1 VLELILCSLITV
13 LPDYLYRRYREGK
26 RWGDQITFFTMWYEL
41 RWGITACLILT
52 VTLITIVFYYHPSTT
67 NAGPYFRTIPLLP
80 EGGGRVEEVFVKNG
94 DTVAA
99 GDPVFSLL
107 DSAQVANV
115 NLAESQL
122 DQVASAFT
130 QAEVQLSA
138 AQATL
143 VQAESALA
151 QAKNELAKK
160 SELASRGQQLIS
172 KIELERLENTVNQR
186 RGGVQAA
193 QANITAAQTQISDVL
208 PAQRQSAQR
217 QLEQAQ
223 VALDKTVI
231 YAGVDGQVAQFY
243 LQRGD
248 YVNPILRPAGVLIPS
263 SGAESGRSQIAAGF
277 NQLSAQVIKPGT
289 ITEVV
294 CMSKPFSVIPMVV
307 TRVQP
312 VVAAGQLKPS
322 DVLLDAQQRARPGTL
337 TVVMEPLYEGGLTD
351 VMPGSKCIA
360 NAYTSNHD
368 LIEQGDLGLGQTLF
382 LHMVDT
388 VGVIHAIILRMQAL
402 LMPVQVLVF
411 AGH

>member
-1 VLELILCSLITV
+1 MLELILCSLITV

-41 RWGITACLILT
+41 RWGITACLMLT

-80 EGGGRVEEVFVKNG
+80 EGGGRVEEIFVKNG
-94 DTVAA
+94 DSVAA

-122 DQVASAFT
+122 DQIASAFT
-130 QAEVQLSA
+130 QAEVQLA
-138 AQATL
+138 GAQATL

-151 QAKNELAKK
+151 QAQNELAKK

-172 KIELERLENTVNQR
+172 KIELERLENTINQR
-186 RGGVQAA
+186 RGGVEAA
-193 QANITAAQTQISDVL
+193 QANIAAAQTQISDVI

-263 SGAESGRSQIAAGF
+263 SGPESGRFQIAAGF

-322 DVLLDAQQRARPGTL
+322 DVLLDAQQRARPGSL
-337 TVVMEPLYEGGLTD
+337 TVVMEPLYEDGLTD

-368 LIEQGDLGLGQTLF
+368 LIAQGDLGLGQTLF

>member
-1 VLELILCSLITV
+1 MLELILCSLVTV
-13 LPDYLYRRYREGK
+13 LPDYLYRRHREGK

-52 VTLITIVFYYHPSTT
+52 VVLITIVFYYHPSTT

-94 DTVAA
+94 DAVEA
-99 GDPVFSLL
+99 GDPLFSLL

-122 DQVASAFT
+122 DQIASAFA
-130 QAEVQLSA
+130 QAEVQLEA
-138 AQATL
+138 AKATL

-151 QAKNELAKK
+151 QAENELAKK

-172 KIELERLENTVNQR
+172 KIELERLENNVAQR

-231 YAGVDGQVAQFY
+231 YAGVDGQVAQFF
-243 LQRGD
+243 LQRAD
-248 YVNPILRPAGVLIPS
+248 YVNPILRPAGILLPA
-263 SGAESGRSQIAAGF
+263 SGPESGRVQIAAGF

-337 TVVMEPLYEGGLTD
+337 TVVMEPLYEGGLME

-360 NAYTSNHD
+360 NAYTNNHD
-368 LIEQGDLGLGQTLF
+368 LLEQGELGLGQTLF

-402 LMPVQVLVF
+402 LMPVQMLVF

>member
-1 VLELILCSLITV
+1 LVTV
-13 LPDYLYRRYREGK
+13 LPDYLFRRYREGK

-52 VTLITIVFYYHPSTT
+52 VSFITVVFYYHPSTT

-80 EGGGRVEEVFVKNG
+80 EGGGRVEEVFVNNG
-94 DTVAA
+94 ETVGT
-99 GDPVFSLL
+99 GDPLFSLL
-107 DSAQVANV
+107 DSSQVAAVNV
-115 NLAESQL
+115 AESQL
-122 DQVASAFT
+122 DQLTSAVA
-130 QAEVQLSA
+130 QAEVQLEA
-138 AQATL
+138 ANATL

-151 QAKNELAKK
+151 QSENELSKK
-160 SELASRGQQLIS
+160 KELSSRGQQLVS
-172 KIELERLENTVNQR
+172 KIEIERLENTVAQR
-186 RGGVQAA
+186 KGGVQAA
-193 QANITAAQTQISDVL
+193 QANVAGVKTQISDVL
-208 PAQRQSAQR
+208 PAQRQSALR

-223 VALDKTVI
+223 VALDKTIV
-231 YAGVDGQVAQFY
+231 YAGVDGQVAQFF

-263 SGAESGRSQIAAGF
+263 DGPESGRFQIAAGF

-294 CMSKPFSVIPMVV
+294 CLSKPFSVIPMIV

-312 VVAAGQLKPS
+312 VVAAGQLKPA

-337 TVVMEPLYEGGLTD
+337 TVVMEPLYEGGLSD

-360 NAYTSNHD
+360 NAYTSNHE
-368 LIEQGDLGLGQTLF
+368 LLEEGDLGFGETLF

-402 LMPVQVLVF
+402 LMPVQMLVF
-411 AGH
+411 GGH

>member
-1 VLELILCSLITV
+1 MLELILCSLVTV
-13 LPDYLYRRYREGK
+13 LPDYLYRRHREGK

-52 VTLITIVFYYHPSTT
+52 VALITIVFYYHPSTT

-94 DTVAA
+94 DAVET
-99 GDPVFSLL
+99 GQPLFSLL

-122 DQVASAFT
+122 DQIASAFA
-130 QAEVQLSA
+130 QAEVQLKA
-138 AQATL
+138 AEATL
-143 VQAESALA
+143 VQAQSALA
-151 QAKNELAKK
+151 QAENELAKK
-160 SELASRGQQLIS
+160 SELASRGQQLVS
-172 KIELERLENTVNQR
+172 KIEIERLENNVAQR

-231 YAGVDGQVAQFY
+231 YAGVDGQVAQFF

-263 SGAESGRSQIAAGF
+263 SGPESGRFQIAAGF

-294 CMSKPFSVIPMVV
+294 CMSKPFSVIPMIV

-337 TVVMEPLYEGGLTD
+337 TVVMEPLYEGGLMD

-368 LIEQGDLGLGQTLF
+368 LLEQGDLGLGQTLF

-402 LMPVQVLVF
+402 LMPVQMLVF

>member
-1 VLELILCSLITV
+1 MLELILCSLITV

-41 RWGITACLILT
+41 RWGITACLMLT
-52 VTLITIVFYYHPSTT
+52 VALITIVFYYHPSTT

-94 DTVAA
+94 DAVAA

-115 NLAESQL
+115 NVAESQL
-122 DQVASAFT
+122 DQVASAFA
-130 QAEVQLSA
+130 QAEVQLTG

-231 YAGVDGQVAQFY
+231 YAGVDGQVSQFY

-263 SGAESGRSQIAAGF
+263 SGPESGRFQIAAGF

-289 ITEVV
+289 IAEVV
-294 CMSKPFSVIPMVV
+294 CMSKPFSVIPMIVA
-307 TRVQP
+307 RVQP

-337 TVVMEPLYEGGLTD
+337 TVVMEPLYEGGMMD

-402 LMPVQVLVF
+402 LMPVQMLVF

>member
-1 VLELILCSLITV
+1 MLELILCSLITV

-41 RWGITACLILT
+41 RWGITACLMLT

-94 DTVAA
+94 DSVAA

-107 DSAQVANV
+107 NSAQVANV

-122 DQVASAFT
+122 DQVASAFA
-130 QAEVQLSA
+130 QAEVQLA
-138 AQATL
+138 GAQATL

-151 QAKNELAKK
+151 QAENELAKK

-231 YAGVDGQVAQFY
+231 YAGVDGQVSQFY

-263 SGAESGRSQIAAGF
+263 SGPESGRFQIAAGF

-289 ITEVV
+289 IAEVV
-294 CMSKPFSVIPMVV
+294 CMSKPFSVIPMIVA
-307 TRVQP
+307 RVQP

-337 TVVMEPLYEGGLTD
+337 TVVMEPLYEGGMMD

-368 LIEQGDLGLGQTLF
+368 LIEQGDLGLGQTLL

-402 LMPVQVLVF
+402 LMPVQMLVF

>member
-1 VLELILCSLITV
+1 VLELILCSLVTV
-13 LPDYLYRRYREGK
+13 LPDYLFRRYREGK

-52 VTLITIVFYYHPSTT
+52 VSFITVVFYYHPSTT

-80 EGGGRVEEVFVKNG
+80 EGGGRVEEVFVNNG
-94 DTVAA
+94 ETVGT
-99 GDPVFSLL
+99 GDPLFSLL
-107 DSAQVANV
+107 DSSQVAAVNV
-115 NLAESQL
+115 AESQL
-122 DQVASAFT
+122 DQLTSAVA
-130 QAEVQLSA
+130 QAEVQLEA
-138 AQATL
+138 ANATL

-151 QAKNELAKK
+151 QSENELSKK
-160 SELASRGQQLIS
+160 KELSSRGQQLVS
-172 KIELERLENTVNQR
+172 KIEIERLENTVAQR
-186 RGGVQAA
+186 KGGVQAA
-193 QANITAAQTQISDVL
+193 QANVAGVKTQISDVL
-208 PAQRQSAQR
+208 PAQRQSALR

-223 VALDKTVI
+223 VALDKTIV
-231 YAGVDGQVAQFY
+231 YAGVDGQVAQFF

-263 SGAESGRSQIAAGF
+263 DGPESGRFQIAAGF

-294 CMSKPFSVIPMVV
+294 CLSKPFSVIPMIV

-312 VVAAGQLKPS
+312 VVAAGQLKPA

-337 TVVMEPLYEGGLTD
+337 TVVMEPLYEGGLSD

-360 NAYTSNHD
+360 NAYTSNHE
-368 LIEQGDLGLGQTLF
+368 LLEEGDLGFGETLF

-402 LMPVQVLVF
+402 LMPVQMLVF
-411 AGH
+411 GGH

>member
-1 VLELILCSLITV
+1 MLELILCSLVTV
-13 LPDYLYRRYREGK
+13 LPDYLFRRYRQGK

-52 VTLITIVFYYHPSTT
+52 VSFITVVFYYHPSTT
-67 NAGPYFRTIPLLP
+67 NAGPYFRTIPLLQ
-80 EGGGRVEEVFVKNG
+80 EGGGRVEEVFVSNG
-94 DTVAA
+94 EAVSA
-99 GDPVFSLL
+99 GDPLFSLL
-107 DSAQVANV
+107 DSAQVAGVNV
-115 NLAESQL
+115 AESQL
-122 DQVASAFT
+122 AQITSAFA
-130 QAEVQLSA
+130 QAEVQLEGA
-138 AQATL
+138 RATL
-143 VQAESALA
+143 TQAESALA
-151 QAKNELAKK
+151 QAENELAKK
-160 SELASRGQQLIS
+160 TELSARGQQLVS
-172 KIELERLENTVNQR
+172 KIEIERLENTVAQR

-193 QANITAAQTQISDVL
+193 QANITAAETQISDVL
-208 PAQRQSAQR
+208 PAQRESAQR

-223 VALDKTVI
+223 VALDKTVV
-231 YAGVDGQVAQFY
+231 YAGVDGQVAQFF

-263 SGAESGRSQIAAGF
+263 DGPESGRYQIAAGF
-277 NQLSAQVIKPGT
+277 NQLSAQVVKVGT

-294 CMSKPFSVIPMVV
+294 CMSKPFTVIPMIV

-312 VVAAGQLKPS
+312 VVAAGQLKPA

-337 TVVMEPLYEGGLTD
+337 TVVMEPLYEGGLSD

-360 NAYTSNHD
+360 NAYTSNHE
-368 LIEQGDLGLGQTLF
+368 LLEEGDLGFGQTLF

-402 LMPVQVLVF
+402 LMPVQMLVF

>member
-1 VLELILCSLITV
+1 MLELILCSLVTV
-13 LPDYLYRRYREGK
+13 LPDYLYRRHREGK

-52 VTLITIVFYYHPSTT
+52 VALITIVFYYHPSTT

-94 DTVAA
+94 DAVET
-99 GDPVFSLL
+99 GEPLFSLL

-122 DQVASAFT
+122 DQIASAFA
-130 QAEVQLSA
+130 QAEVQLEA

-143 VQAESALA
+143 VQAQSALA
-151 QAKNELAKK
+151 QAENELAKK
-160 SELASRGQQLIS
+160 SELASRGQQLVS
-172 KIELERLENTVNQR
+172 KIEIERLENNVAQR

-193 QANITAAQTQISDVL
+193 QANIAAAQTQISDVL

-231 YAGVDGQVAQFY
+231 YAGVDGQVAQFF

-248 YVNPILRPAGVLIPS
+248 YVNPILLPAGVLIPS
-263 SGAESGRSQIAAGF
+263 SGPESGRFQIAAGF

-294 CMSKPFSVIPMVV
+294 CMSKPFSVIPMIV

-337 TVVMEPLYEGGLTD
+337 TVVMEPLYEGGLMD

-368 LIEQGDLGLGQTLF
+368 LLEQGDLGLGQTLF

-402 LMPVQVLVF
+402 LMPVQMLVF

>member
-1 VLELILCSLITV
+1 MLELILCSLITV

-41 RWGITACLILT
+41 RWGITACLMLT

-80 EGGGRVEEVFVKNG
+80 EGGGRVEEIFVKNG
-94 DTVAA
+94 DSVAA

-122 DQVASAFT
+122 DQIASAFT
-130 QAEVQLSA
+130 QAEVQLA
-138 AQATL
+138 GAQATL

-151 QAKNELAKK
+151 QAQNELAKK

-263 SGAESGRSQIAAGF
+263 SGPESGRFQIAAGF

-322 DVLLDAQQRARPGTL
+322 DVLLDAQQRARPGSL
-337 TVVMEPLYEGGLTD
+337 TVVMEPLYEDGLTD

-368 LIEQGDLGLGQTLF
+368 LIAQGDLGLGQTLF

-402 LMPVQVLVF
+402 LMPVQMLVF

>member
-1 VLELILCSLITV
+1 MLELILCSLITV

-41 RWGITACLILT
+41 RWGITACLMLT

-122 DQVASAFT
+122 DQIASAFA
-130 QAEVQLSA
+130 QAEGQVSA

-223 VALDKTVI
+223 VALDKTVV
-231 YAGVDGQVAQFY
+231 YAGVDGQVAQFF

>member
-1 VLELILCSLITV
+1 MLELILCSLVTV
-13 LPDYLYRRYREGK
+13 LPDYLFRRYREGK

-52 VTLITIVFYYHPSTT
+52 VSFITVVFYYHPSTT

-80 EGGGRVEEVFVKNG
+80 EGGGRVEEVFVNNG
-94 DTVAA
+94 ETVGT
-99 GDPVFSLL
+99 GDPLFSLL
-107 DSAQVANV
+107 DSSQVAAVNV
-115 NLAESQL
+115 AESQL
-122 DQVASAFT
+122 DQLTSAVA
-130 QAEVQLSA
+130 QAEVQLEA
-138 AQATL
+138 ANATL

-151 QAKNELAKK
+151 QSENELSKK
-160 SELASRGQQLIS
+160 KELSSRGQQLVS
-172 KIELERLENTVNQR
+172 KIEIERLENTVAQR
-186 RGGVQAA
+186 KGGVQAA
-193 QANITAAQTQISDVL
+193 QANVAGVKTQISDVL
-208 PAQRQSAQR
+208 PAQRQSALR

-223 VALDKTVI
+223 VALDKTIV
-231 YAGVDGQVAQFY
+231 YAGVDGQVAQFF

-263 SGAESGRSQIAAGF
+263 DGPESGRFQIAAGF

-294 CMSKPFSVIPMVV
+294 CLSKPFTVIPMIV

-337 TVVMEPLYEGGLTD
+337 TVVMEPLYEGGLSD

-360 NAYTSNHD
+360 NAYTSNHE
-368 LIEQGDLGLGQTLF
+368 LLEEGDLGFGETLF
-382 LHMVDT
+382 LHMIDT

-402 LMPVQVLVF
+402 LMPVQMLVF
-411 AGH
+411 GGH

>member
-1 VLELILCSLITV
+1 MLELILCSLVTV
-13 LPDYLYRRYREGK
+13 LPDYLFRRYRQGK

-52 VTLITIVFYYHPSTT
+52 VSFITVVFYYHPSTT

-80 EGGGRVEEVFVKNG
+80 EGGGRVEEVFVRNG
-94 DTVAA
+94 EAVSA
-99 GDPVFSLL
+99 GDPLFSLL
-107 DSAQVANV
+107 DSAQVAGVNV
-115 NLAESQL
+115 AESQL
-122 DQVASAFT
+122 TQITSAFA
-130 QAEVQLSA
+130 QAEVQLEGA
-138 AQATL
+138 RATL
-143 VQAESALA
+143 TQAESALA
-151 QAKNELAKK
+151 QAENELAKK
-160 SELASRGQQLIS
+160 TALSARGQQLVS
-172 KIELERLENTVNQR
+172 KIEIERLENTVAQR

-193 QANITAAQTQISDVL
+193 EANITAAETQISEVL
-208 PAQRQSAQR
+208 PAQRESAQR

-223 VALDKTVI
+223 VALDKTVV
-231 YAGVDGQVAQFY
+231 YAGVDGQVAQFF

-263 SGAESGRSQIAAGF
+263 DGPESGRYQIAAGF
-277 NQLSAQVIKPGT
+277 NQLSAQVIKAGT

-294 CMSKPFSVIPMVV
+294 CMSKPFTVIPMIV

-312 VVAAGQLKPS
+312 VVAAGQLKPA
-322 DVLLDAQQRARPGTL
+322 DILLDAQQRARPGTL
-337 TVVMEPLYEGGLTD
+337 TVVMEPLYEGGLSE

-360 NAYTSNHD
+360 NAYTSNHE
-368 LIEQGDLGLGQTLF
+368 LLEEGDLGFGETLF

-402 LMPVQVLVF
+402 LMPVQMLVF

>member
-1 VLELILCSLITV
+1 MLELILCSLVTV
-13 LPDYLYRRYREGK
+13 LPDYLYRRHREGK

-52 VTLITIVFYYHPSTT
+52 VALITIVFYYHPSTT

-80 EGGGRVEEVFVKNG
+80 EGGGRVEEVFAKNG
-94 DTVAA
+94 DAVEA
-99 GDPVFSLL
+99 GEPLFSLL

-122 DQVASAFT
+122 DQIASAFA
-130 QAEVQLSA
+130 QAEVQLEA

-143 VQAESALA
+143 VQAQSALA
-151 QAKNELAKK
+151 QAENELAKK
-160 SELASRGQQLIS
+160 SELASRGQQLVS
-172 KIELERLENTVNQR
+172 KIEIERLENNVAQR

-231 YAGVDGQVAQFY
+231 YAGVDGQVSQFF

-263 SGAESGRSQIAAGF
+263 NGPESGRFQVAAGF

-294 CMSKPFSVIPMVV
+294 CMSKPFSVIPMIV

-312 VVAAGQLKPS
+312 VVAAGQLKPA

-337 TVVMEPLYEGGLTD
+337 TVVMEPLYEGGLME

-368 LIEQGDLGLGQTLF
+368 LLERGDLGLGQTLF
-382 LHMVDT
+382 LHMVDA

-402 LMPVQVLVF
+402 LMPVQMLVF
-411 AGH
+411 GGH

>member
-1 VLELILCSLITV
+1 MLELILCSLITV

-41 RWGITACLILT
+41 RWGITACLMLT
-52 VTLITIVFYYHPSTT
+52 VALITIVFYYHPSTT

-94 DTVAA
+94 DAVAA

-115 NLAESQL
+115 NVAESQL
-122 DQVASAFT
+122 DQVASAFA
-130 QAEVQLSA
+130 QAEVQLTG

-193 QANITAAQTQISDVL
+193 QANIIAAQTQISDVL

-231 YAGVDGQVAQFY
+231 YAGVDGQVSQFY

-263 SGAESGRSQIAAGF
+263 SGPESGRFQIAAGF

-289 ITEVV
+289 IAEVV
-294 CMSKPFSVIPMVV
+294 CMSKPFSVIPMIVA
-307 TRVQP
+307 RVQP

-337 TVVMEPLYEGGLTD
+337 TVVMEPLYEGGMMD

-402 LMPVQVLVF
+402 LMPVQMLVF
-411 AGH
+411 AVH

>member
-1 VLELILCSLITV
+1 MLELILCSLVTV
-13 LPDYLYRRYREGK
+13 LPDYLFRRYREGK

-52 VTLITIVFYYHPSTT
+52 VSFITVVFYYHPSTT

-80 EGGGRVEEVFVKNG
+80 EGGGRVEEVFVRNG
-94 DTVAA
+94 EAVSA
-99 GDPVFSLL
+99 GDPLFSLL
-107 DSAQVANV
+107 DSAQVAGVNV
-115 NLAESQL
+115 AESQL
-122 DQVASAFT
+122 AQIASAFA
-130 QAEVQLSA
+130 QAEVQLEGA
-138 AQATL
+138 KATL
-143 VQAESALA
+143 TQAKSALA
-151 QAKNELAKK
+151 QAENELAKK
-160 SELASRGQQLIS
+160 TELSARGQQLVS
-172 KIELERLENTVNQR
+172 KIEIERLENTVAQR

-193 QANITAAQTQISDVL
+193 EANITAAETQISDVL
-208 PAQRQSAQR
+208 PAQRESAQR

-223 VALDKTVI
+223 VALDKTVV
-231 YAGVDGQVAQFY
+231 YAGVDGQVAQFF

-263 SGAESGRSQIAAGF
+263 DGPESGRYQIAAGF
-277 NQLSAQVIKPGT
+277 NQLSAQVVKVGT

-294 CMSKPFSVIPMVV
+294 CMSKPFTVIPMIV

-312 VVAAGQLKPS
+312 VVAAGQLKPA

-337 TVVMEPLYEGGLTD
+337 TVVMEPLYEGGLSD

-360 NAYTSNHD
+360 NAYTSNHE
-368 LIEQGDLGLGQTLF
+368 LLEEGDLGFGQTLF

-402 LMPVQVLVF
+402 LMPVQMLVF

>member
-1 VLELILCSLITV
+1 MLELILCSLVTV
-13 LPDYLYRRYREGK
+13 LPDYLYRRRREGK

-52 VTLITIVFYYHPSTT
+52 VALITIVFYYHPSTT

-94 DTVAA
+94 DAVET
-99 GDPVFSLL
+99 GQPLFSLL

-122 DQVASAFT
+122 DQIASAFA
-130 QAEVQLSA
+130 QAEVQLEA

-143 VQAESALA
+143 VQAQSALA
-151 QAKNELAKK
+151 QAENELAKK
-160 SELASRGQQLIS
+160 SELASRGQQLVS
-172 KIELERLENTVNQR
+172 KIEIERLENNVAQR

-231 YAGVDGQVAQFY
+231 YAGVDGQVAQFF

-263 SGAESGRSQIAAGF
+263 SGPESGRFQIAAGF

-294 CMSKPFSVIPMVV
+294 CMSKPFSVIPMIV

-337 TVVMEPLYEGGLTD
+337 TVVMEPLYEGGLMD

-368 LIEQGDLGLGQTLF
+368 LLEQGDLGLGQTLF

-402 LMPVQVLVF
+402 LMPVQMLVF

>member
-1 VLELILCSLITV
+1 MLELILCSLITV
-13 LPDYLYRRYREGK
+13 LPDYLYRRHREGK

-52 VTLITIVFYYHPSTT
+52 VVLITIVFYYHPSTT

-94 DTVAA
+94 DAVEA
-99 GDPVFSLL
+99 GDPLFSLL

-122 DQVASAFT
+122 DQIASAFA
-130 QAEVQLSA
+130 QAEVQLEGA
-138 AQATL
+138 KATL

-151 QAKNELAKK
+151 QAENELAKK

-172 KIELERLENTVNQR
+172 KIELERLENNVAQR

-231 YAGVDGQVAQFY
+231 YAGVDGQVAQFF

-248 YVNPILRPAGVLIPS
+248 YVNPILRPAGILIPS
-263 SGAESGRSQIAAGF
+263 SGPESGRVQIAAGF

-337 TVVMEPLYEGGLTD
+337 TVVMEPLYEGGLME

-360 NAYTSNHD
+360 NAYTNNHD
-368 LIEQGDLGLGQTLF
+368 LLEQGELGLGQTLF

-402 LMPVQVLVF
+402 LMPVQMLVF

>member
-1 VLELILCSLITV
+1 MLELILCSLVTV
-13 LPDYLYRRYREGK
+13 LPDYLFRRYREGK

-52 VTLITIVFYYHPSTT
+52 VSFITVVFYYHPSTT

-80 EGGGRVEEVFVKNG
+80 EGGGRVEEVFVNNG
-94 DTVAA
+94 ETVGT
-99 GDPVFSLL
+99 GDPLFSLL
-107 DSAQVANV
+107 DSSQVAAVNV
-115 NLAESQL
+115 AESQL
-122 DQVASAFT
+122 DQLTSAVA
-130 QAEVQLSA
+130 QAEVQLEA
-138 AQATL
+138 ANATL

-151 QAKNELAKK
+151 QSENELSKK
-160 SELASRGQQLIS
+160 KELSSRGQQLVS
-172 KIELERLENTVNQR
+172 KIEIERLENTVAQR
-186 RGGVQAA
+186 KGGVQAA
-193 QANITAAQTQISDVL
+193 QANVAGVKTQISDVL
-208 PAQRQSAQR
+208 PAQRQSALR

-223 VALDKTVI
+223 VALDKTIV
-231 YAGVDGQVAQFY
+231 YAGVDGQVAQFF

-263 SGAESGRSQIAAGF
+263 DGPESGRFQIAAGF

-294 CMSKPFSVIPMVV
+294 CLSKPFTVIPMIV

-337 TVVMEPLYEGGLTD
+337 TVVMEPLYEGGLSD

-360 NAYTSNHD
+360 NAYTSNHE
-368 LIEQGDLGLGQTLF
+368 LLEEGDLGFGETLF

-402 LMPVQVLVF
+402 LMPVQILVF
-411 AGH
+411 GGH

>member
-1 VLELILCSLITV
+1 MLELILCSLITV

-41 RWGITACLILT
+41 RWGITACLMLT

-80 EGGGRVEEVFVKNG
+80 EGGGRVEEIFVKNG
-94 DTVAA
+94 DSVAA

-107 DSAQVANV
+107 DSVQVANV

-122 DQVASAFT
+122 DQIASAFA
-130 QAEVQLSA
+130 QAEVQLA
-138 AQATL
+138 GAQATL

-151 QAKNELAKK
+151 QAQNELAKK

-186 RGGVQAA
+186 RGGVEAA
-193 QANITAAQTQISDVL
+193 QANIAAAQTQISDVI

-263 SGAESGRSQIAAGF
+263 SGPESGRFQIAAGF

-322 DVLLDAQQRARPGTL
+322 DVLLDAQQRARPGSL
-337 TVVMEPLYEGGLTD
+337 TVVMEPLYEDGLTD

-368 LIEQGDLGLGQTLF
+368 LIAQGDLGLGQTLF

-402 LMPVQVLVF
+402 LMPVQMLVF

>member
-1 VLELILCSLITV
+1 MLELILCSLITV

-41 RWGITACLILT
+41 RWGITACLMLT

-143 VQAESALA
+143 VQADSALA

-231 YAGVDGQVAQFY
+231 YAGVDGQVSQFF

-263 SGAESGRSQIAAGF
+263 SGPESGRFQIAAGF

-322 DVLLDAQQRARPGTL
+322 DILLDAQQRARPGTL
-337 TVVMEPLYEGGLTD
+337 TVVMEPLYEGGLAD

-402 LMPVQVLVF
+402 LMPVQMLVF

>member
-1 VLELILCSLITV
+1 MLELILCSLVTV
-13 LPDYLYRRYREGK
+13 LPDYLYRRHREGK

-52 VTLITIVFYYHPSTT
+52 VALITIVFYYHPSTT

-94 DTVAA
+94 DAVET
-99 GDPVFSLL
+99 GQPLFSLL

-115 NLAESQL
+115 NMAESQL
-122 DQVASAFT
+122 DQIASAFA
-130 QAEVQLSA
+130 QAEVQLEA

-143 VQAESALA
+143 VQAQSALA
-151 QAKNELAKK
+151 QAENELAKK
-160 SELASRGQQLIS
+160 SELASRGQQLVS
-172 KIELERLENTVNQR
+172 KIEIERLENNVAQR

-231 YAGVDGQVAQFY
+231 YAGVDGQVAQFF

-263 SGAESGRSQIAAGF
+263 SGPESGRFQIAAGF

-294 CMSKPFSVIPMVV
+294 CMSKPFSVIPMIV

-337 TVVMEPLYEGGLTD
+337 TVVMEPLYEGGLMD

-368 LIEQGDLGLGQTLF
+368 LLEQGDLGLGQTLF

-402 LMPVQVLVF
+402 LMPVQMLVF

>member
-1 VLELILCSLITV
+1 MLELILCSLITV

-41 RWGITACLILT
+41 RWGITACLMLT

-94 DTVAA
+94 DAVAA

-115 NLAESQL
+115 NVAESQL
-122 DQVASAFT
+122 DQVASAFA
-130 QAEVQLSA
+130 QAEVQLA
-138 AQATL
+138 GAQATL

-193 QANITAAQTQISDVL
+193 QANVTAAQTQISDVL

-223 VALDKTVI
+223 VALDKTVV
-231 YAGVDGQVAQFY
+231 YAGVDGQVAQFF

>member
-1 VLELILCSLITV
+1 MLELILCSLVTV
-13 LPDYLYRRYREGK
+13 LPDYLYRRHREGK

-52 VTLITIVFYYHPSTT
+52 VVLITIVFYYHPSTT

-94 DTVAA
+94 DAVET
-99 GDPVFSLL
+99 GQPLFSLL

-122 DQVASAFT
+122 DQIASAFA
-130 QAEVQLSA
+130 QAEVQLEA

-143 VQAESALA
+143 VQAQSALA
-151 QAKNELAKK
+151 QAENELAKK
-160 SELASRGQQLIS
+160 SELASRGQQLVS
-172 KIELERLENTVNQR
+172 KIEIERLENNVAQR

-231 YAGVDGQVAQFY
+231 YAGVDGQVAQFF

-263 SGAESGRSQIAAGF
+263 SGPESGRFQIAAGF

-294 CMSKPFSVIPMVV
+294 CMSKPFSVIPMIV

-337 TVVMEPLYEGGLTD
+337 TVVMEPLYEGGLMD

-368 LIEQGDLGLGQTLF
+368 LLEQGDLGLGQTLF

-402 LMPVQVLVF
+402 LMPVQMLVF

>member
-1 VLELILCSLITV
+1 MLELILCSLITV

-41 RWGITACLILT
+41 RWGITACLMLT

-115 NLAESQL
+115 NLADSQL
-122 DQVASAFT
+122 DQIASAFA

-223 VALDKTVI
+223 VALDKTVV
-231 YAGVDGQVAQFY
+231 YAGVDGQVAQFF

-402 LMPVQVLVF
+402 LMPVQMLVF

>member
-1 VLELILCSLITV
+1 MLELILCSLVTV
-13 LPDYLYRRYREGK
+13 LPDYLFRRYREGK

-52 VTLITIVFYYHPSTT
+52 VSFITVVFYYHPSTT

-80 EGGGRVEEVFVKNG
+80 EGGGRVEEVFVNNG
-94 DTVAA
+94 ETVGT
-99 GDPVFSLL
+99 GDPLFSLL
-107 DSAQVANV
+107 DSSQVAAVNV
-115 NLAESQL
+115 AESQL
-122 DQVASAFT
+122 DQLTSAVA
-130 QAEVQLSA
+130 QAEVQLEA
-138 AQATL
+138 ANATL

-151 QAKNELAKK
+151 QSENELSKK
-160 SELASRGQQLIS
+160 KELSSRGQQLVS
-172 KIELERLENTVNQR
+172 KIEIERLENTVAQR
-186 RGGVQAA
+186 KGGVQAA
-193 QANITAAQTQISDVL
+193 QANVAGVKTQISDVL
-208 PAQRQSAQR
+208 PAQRQSALR

-223 VALDKTVI
+223 VALDKTIV
-231 YAGVDGQVAQFY
+231 YAGVDGQVAQFF

-263 SGAESGRSQIAAGF
+263 DGPESGRFQIAAGF

-294 CMSKPFSVIPMVV
+294 CLSKPFTVIPMIV

-312 VVAAGQLKPS
+312 VVSAGQLKPS

-337 TVVMEPLYEGGLTD
+337 TVVMEPLYEGGLSD

-360 NAYTSNHD
+360 NAYTSNHE
-368 LIEQGDLGLGQTLF
+368 LLEEGDLGFGETLF

-402 LMPVQVLVF
+402 LMPVQMLVF
-411 AGH
+411 GGH

>member
-1 VLELILCSLITV
+1 MLELILCSLVTV
-13 LPDYLYRRYREGK
+13 LPDYLFRRYREGK

-52 VTLITIVFYYHPSTT
+52 VSFITVVFYYHPSTT

-80 EGGGRVEEVFVKNG
+80 EGGGRVEEVFVNNG
-94 DTVAA
+94 ETVGT
-99 GDPVFSLL
+99 GDPLFSLL
-107 DSAQVANV
+107 DSSQVAAVNV
-115 NLAESQL
+115 AESQL
-122 DQVASAFT
+122 DQLTSAVA
-130 QAEVQLSA
+130 QAEVQLEA
-138 AQATL
+138 ANATL

-151 QAKNELAKK
+151 QSENELSKK
-160 SELASRGQQLIS
+160 KELSSRGQQLVS
-172 KIELERLENTVNQR
+172 KIEIERLENTVAQR
-186 RGGVQAA
+186 KGGVQAA
-193 QANITAAQTQISDVL
+193 QANVAGVKTQISDVL
-208 PAQRQSAQR
+208 PAQRQSALR

-223 VALDKTVI
+223 VALDKTIV
-231 YAGVDGQVAQFY
+231 YAGVDGQVAQFF

-263 SGAESGRSQIAAGF
+263 DGPESGRFQIAAGF

-294 CMSKPFSVIPMVV
+294 CLSKPFTVIPMIV

-312 VVAAGQLKPS
+312 VVAAGQLKPT

-337 TVVMEPLYEGGLTD
+337 TVVMEPLYEGGLSD

-360 NAYTSNHD
+360 NAYTSNHE
-368 LIEQGDLGLGQTLF
+368 LLEEGDLGFGETLF

-402 LMPVQVLVF
+402 LMPVQMLVF
-411 AGH
+411 GGH